1 MKGDRQPLL
10 RQLAHQCS
18 LPSAVRAQWVGH
30 GDAALVEEQLRCIGG
45 EMTELVEIAAMPKT
59 CTVAFDK
66 NKAHAARS
74 AVRVGAGDH
83 DDEVAHLPVRDE
95 GLLA

>member
-1 MKGDRQPLL
+1 MKRDRQPLL

-18 LPSAVRAQWVGH
+18 HRSAVRAQQVRY
-30 GDAALVEEQLRCIGG
+30 GDADLVEEQLRCIGG

-59 CTVAFDK
+59 CPVAFDE

-74 AVRVGAGDH
+74 AVPVGAGD
-83 DDEVAHLPVRDE
+83 DDHKVAHLAVRDE